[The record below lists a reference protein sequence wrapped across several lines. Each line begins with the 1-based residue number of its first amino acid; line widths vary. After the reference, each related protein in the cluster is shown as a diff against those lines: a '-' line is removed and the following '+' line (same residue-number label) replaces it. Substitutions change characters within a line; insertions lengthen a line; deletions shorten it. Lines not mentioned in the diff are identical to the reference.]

1 MLELELV
8 DPVDVELLP
17 VPPDVPVPDVEL
29 PDVELLELPDVE
41 LDDPDALPEL
51 ELLPSL
57 TLVDVPDFSS
67 LASFLTNTTD

>member
-1 MLELELV
+1 VLELELA
-8 DPVDVELLP
+8 DPVEVELLP
-17 VPPDVPVPDVEL
+17 VPPDTPVPDVEL
-29 PDVELLELPDVE
+29 PDVELPEVE
-41 LDDPDALPEL
+41 LDDPEVLLEL

>member
-8 DPVDVELLP
+8 DPVVVELLP
-17 VPPDVPVPDVEL
+17 APPDVPVPDVEL
-29 PDVELLELPDVE
+29 PDVELPEVE
-41 LDDPDALPEL
+41 LDDPEVLLEL

>member
-1 MLELELV
+1 MLELELA
-8 DPVDVELLP
+8 DPVEVELLP
-17 VPPDVPVPDVEL
+17 VPPDPPVPDVEL
-29 PDVELLELPDVE
+29 PDVELPEVE
-41 LDDPDALPEL
+41 LDDPEVLLEL